1 MKPKRSPAA
10 MCRIDIALQGG
21 GSHGAFS
28 WGVLDRLLEDGRIEV
43 DGVSGTS
50 AGAVN
55 ATVLAYGLASGG
67 RDGARA
73 ALEALWRRIA
83 DWARFSPL
91 KATWLDRTMGCGNMN
106 LSPGWMTFDYLTRFF
121 SPYQFNPCNVNPLRD
136 VLLEMVDFDLLQH
149 SSSVKVFLCATNVL
163 SGRIRVFSNREISV
177 QAVLASSCLPHLFQ
191 AVEIDGEHYWDGGY
205 MGNPPIYPL
214 IYETDSCDMLI
225 IRVNP
230 IRIPSVPTMARDILD
245 RVNSLS
251 FNSSLMREM
260 RAIDFVTRLIDDG
273 ALDRSHY
280 RRIFV
285 HSIDAEPEMARL
297 GVSSKFNADWDF
309 VRELFAL
316 GRERADDWL
325 RTNFDALGKRSS
337 IDIADAFL

>member
-1 MKPKRSPAA
+1 
-10 MCRIDIALQGG
+10 
-21 GSHGAFS
+21 
-28 WGVLDRLLEDGRIEV
+28 
-43 DGVSGTS
+43 
-50 AGAVN
+50 
-55 ATVLAYGLASGG
+55 
-67 RDGARA
+67 
-73 ALEALWRRIA
+73 
-83 DWARFSPL
+83 
-91 KATWLDRTMGCGNMN
+91 
-106 LSPGWMTFDYLTRFF
+106 
-121 SPYQFNPCNVNPLRD
+121 
-136 VLLEMVDFDLLQH
+136 
-149 SSSVKVFLCATNVL
+149 
-163 SGRIRVFSNREISV
+163 
-177 QAVLASSCLPHLFQ
+177 
-191 AVEIDGEHYWDGGY
+191 
-205 MGNPPIYPL
+205 
-214 IYETDSCDMLI
+214 
-225 IRVNP
+225 
-230 IRIPSVPTMARDILD
+230 MARDILD